1 MKQRYGLSGYQLKI
15 IAIAFMLLDHIYTEV
30 LVGLP
35 GIPDFSIL
43 DMASR
48 FVSPL
53 FFFLMIEGYFYTRS
67 RQKYLSRLLTTGI
80 VMAIGNL
87 ITHFIM
93 NAPITFYTI
102 LNPNIFLSLASGFG
116 IVWLLD
122 TIIEKKKCLLIFPLI
137 LVSVLTLFTEA
148 SIFALVFPYLM
159 YISRKTGKS
168 WILYLGTLL
177 LSALFLSQ
185 SLSDASMTLWQKL
198 SFNPE
203 FLVFTVLPFIY
214 LYNGKKGG
222 TSSAFEKYFFYGFY
236 PIHIWFLF
244 ILGQFLTQ

>member
-1 MKQRYGLSGYQLKI
+1 
-15 IAIAFMLLDHIYTEV
+15 
-30 LVGLP
+30 
-35 GIPDFSIL
+35 
-43 DMASR
+43 
-48 FVSPL
+48 
-53 FFFLMIEGYFYTRS
+53 
-67 RQKYLSRLLTTGI
+67 
-80 VMAIGNL
+80 
-87 ITHFIM
+87 
-93 NAPITFYTI
+93 
-102 LNPNIFLSLASGFG
+102 
-116 IVWLLD
+116 
-122 TIIEKKKCLLIFPLI
+122 
-137 LVSVLTLFTEA
+137 
-148 SIFALVFPYLM
+148 M

-185 SLSDASMTLWQKL
+185 ALSDASMTLWQKL